1 MKLSII
7 IPLFNEK
14 NTIVKLLNEIEK
26 QNYIK
31 KQIIIVN
38 DCSTDNSLD
47 MINSY
52 KFSSEKLLLSHN
64 ANLGKGACIKT
75 AKNYVNGD
83 IVIIQDADLEYDPH
97 DYKKLIKPILTNVSK
112 IVYGSRVLGKKRYFN
127 AKNFISRS
135 RIFFN
140 HFLTQLS
147 NFINNQQLTDAH
159 TCYKVF
165 SKDVFLNLQL
175 KEKGFAFCPE
185 VNSKVAKL
193 NLKIEEVEINYNG
206 RTYLEGKKIG
216 LMDGVYAILALLKY
230 GLLKLD

>member
-14 NTIVKLLNEIEK
+14 NTIVKLLKRIED
-26 QNYIK
+26 QRYIK

-38 DCSTDNSLD
+38 DCSTDTSLEL
-47 MINSY
+47 INSY
-52 KFSSEKLLLSHN
+52 NFLSENLILNHN
-64 ANLGKGACIKT
+64 VNLGKGACIQT
-75 AKNYVNGD
+75 AKNYINGD
-83 IVIIQDADLEYDPH
+83 IVIIQDADLEYDPN
-97 DYKKLIKPILTNVSK
+97 DYKKLITPILNNVSK
-112 IVYGSRVLGKKRYFN
+112 IVYGSRVLGKKRYHN

-147 NFINNQQLTDAH
+147 NIINRQNLTDAH

-165 SKDVFLNLQL
+165 AKDIFLNLQL
-175 KEKGFAFCPE
+175 REKGFSFCPE
-185 VNSKVAKL
+185 VNSKVARL

-206 RTYLEGKKIG
+206 RTYLEGKKIS
-216 LMDGVYAILALLKY
+216 LFDGVYAILSLIRY

>member
-14 NTIVKLLNEIEK
+14 NTIVKLLKQIEDQK
-26 QNYIK
+26 YIT

-38 DCSTDNSLD
+38 DCSTDGSLEL
-47 MINSY
+47 INSY
-52 KFSSEKLLLSHN
+52 KFLSENLILNHN
-64 ANLGKGACIKT
+64 VNLGKGACIQT
-75 AKNYVNGD
+75 AKDYINGD
-83 IVIIQDADLEYDPH
+83 IVIIQDADLEYDPN
-97 DYKKLIKPILTNVSK
+97 DYKKLIKPILNSVSK
-112 IVYGSRVLGKKRYFN
+112 IVYGSRVLGKKRYHN

-147 NFINNQQLTDAH
+147 NIINRQNLTDAH

-165 SKDVFLNLQL
+165 AKDIFLNLQL
-175 KEKGFAFCPE
+175 REKGFSFCPE
-185 VNSKVAKL
+185 VNSKIARLK
-193 NLKIEEVEINYNG
+193 LKIEEVEINYNG
-206 RTYLEGKKIG
+206 RTYSEGKKIS
-216 LMDGVYAILALLKY
+216 MTDGVYAILSLIRY

>member
-14 NTIVKLLNEIEK
+14 NTIVKLLKQIEDQK
-26 QNYIK
+26 YIK

-38 DCSTDNSLD
+38 DCSTDSSLEL
-47 MINSY
+47 INSY
-52 KFSSEKLLLSHN
+52 KFLSENLILNHN
-64 ANLGKGACIKT
+64 VNLGKGACIQT
-75 AKNYVNGD
+75 AKDYINGD
-83 IVIIQDADLEYDPH
+83 IVIIQDADLEYDPN
-97 DYKKLIKPILTNVSK
+97 DYEKLITPILNSVSK
-112 IVYGSRVLGKKRYFN
+112 IVYGSRVLGKKRYHN

-147 NFINNQQLTDAH
+147 NIINRQKLTDAH

-165 SKDVFLNLQL
+165 AKDIFLNLQL
-175 KEKGFAFCPE
+175 REKGFSFCPE
-185 VNSKVAKL
+185 VNSKIARLK
-193 NLKIEEVEINYNG
+193 LKIEEVEINYNG
-206 RTYLEGKKIG
+206 RTYSEGKKIS
-216 LMDGVYAILALLKY
+216 MTDGVYAILSLIRY

>member
-14 NTIVKLLNEIEK
+14 NTIVKLLRLIED
-26 QNYIK
+26 QRYIK

-38 DCSTDNSLD
+38 DCSTDSSLEL
-47 MINSY
+47 INSY
-52 KFSSEKLLLSHN
+52 EFLSENLILNHHV
-64 ANLGKGACIKT
+64 NLGKGACIQT
-75 AKNYVNGD
+75 AKEYVNGD
-83 IVIIQDADLEYDPH
+83 IVIIQDADLEYDPN
-97 DYKKLIKPILTNVSK
+97 DYKKLITPILNSASK
-112 IVYGSRVLGKKRYFN
+112 IVYGSRVLGKKRYHN

-147 NFINNQQLTDAH
+147 NIINRQNLSDAH

-165 SKDVFLNLQL
+165 ARDVFLSLQL
-175 KEKGFAFCPE
+175 KEKGFSFCPE
-185 VNSKVAKL
+185 VNSKVARL
-193 NLKIEEVEINYNG
+193 NLKIREVEINYNG
-206 RTYLEGKKIG
+206 RTYLEGKKIS
-216 LMDGVYAILALLKY
+216 LIDGVYAILSLIRY

>member
-14 NTIVKLLNEIEK
+14 NTIVQLLDQIEK

-47 MINSY
+47 AIGSY
-52 KFSSEKLLLSHN
+52 KFLSEKLVLSHN
-64 ANLGKGACIKT
+64 TNLGKGACIKT
-75 AKNYVNGD
+75 AKEYVNGD
-83 IVIIQDADLEYDPH
+83 IVIIQDADLEYDPQ
-97 DYKKLIKPILTNVSK
+97 DYKKLIEPILTDVSK
-112 IVYGSRVLGKKRYFN
+112 IVYGSRVLGKKRYHN

-140 HFLTQLS
+140 HFLTKLS
-147 NFINNQQLTDAH
+147 NFINDQNLTDAH

-165 SKDVFLNLQL
+165 SKDIFLNLQL

-216 LMDGVYAILALLKY
+216 LMDGVFAILALLKY